1 MAPHLPAA
9 SAGPETAGARK
20 NCLLASL
27 PEPEFWALASGLQYV
42 CLPRGK
48 LLCEPGRALTHLYF
62 PISGIVSLLHGSDS
76 GVNTVLALVG
86 REGMLGLGVL
96 LGGQDATVRAVV
108 QAPGHAYRLPAA
120 HAKACFAEGKQ
131 FQVLTLRFT
140 HALMVELCQTAIC
153 NQRHSVEQQL
163 CRWLL
168 LCLDRLQGVEIEMTQ
183 ELIAS
188 TLGVRRQSI
197 TEAARRLEKRSI
209 ISYFRGCITVLD
221 RHALE
226 QAACECYGMAK
237 RVTEIL
243 LPNASPPLAGTG
255 RLPRRHQETLERTS
269 IW

>member
-1 MAPHLPAA
+1 MAPHPPPA

-20 NCLLASL
+20 NCLLGSL

-48 LLCEPGRALTHLYF
+48 LLCEPGRTLTHLYF

-96 LGGQDATVRAVV
+96 LGGQDVTVRAVV

-120 HAKACFAEGKQ
+120 HAKASFAEGKQ

-140 HALMVELCQTAIC
+140 HALMVEVCQTAVC

-197 TEAARRLEKRSI
+197 TEAARKLEKRSI

-243 LPNASPPLAGTG
+243 LSNVNPPLAGTG
-255 RLPRRHQETLERTS
+255 RLSRRHQEALERTS